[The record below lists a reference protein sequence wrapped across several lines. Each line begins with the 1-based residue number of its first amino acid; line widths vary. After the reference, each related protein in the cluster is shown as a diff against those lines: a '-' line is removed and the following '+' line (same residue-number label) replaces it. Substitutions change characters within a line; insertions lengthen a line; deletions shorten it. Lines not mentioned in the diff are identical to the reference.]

1 MFIIIDIYSKN
12 FKSLKN
18 FLLFFNNKNIFHK
31 FKILI
36 IKTDSKKPLKKFIIT
51 VLKSPHVNK
60 SAQEQFEFKV
70 YKKRL
75 KLFVP
80 QISMFLI
87 FLKKLK
93 TNLFADIKFKLNII
107 SNTKINKKKIKN
119 KININ
124 NYKLCYKELNLIK
137 YLKILE
143 ILGEYSLK
151 VK

>member
-1 MFIIIDIYSKN
+1 MGNSMFIIIDIYSKN

-18 FLLFFNNKNIFHK
+18 FLLFFNNKNLFNK
-31 FKILI
+31 FKILT
-36 IKTDSKKPLKKFIIT
+36 IKTDSQKPLKNFFIT

-80 QISMFLI
+80 QIFMFLT

-93 TNLFADIKFKLNII
+93 TNLFADIKFKLTII
-107 SNTKINKKKIKN
+107 SNTK
-119 KININ
+119 
-124 NYKLCYKELNLIK
+124 
-137 YLKILE
+137 
-143 ILGEYSLK
+143 
-151 VK
+151 